1 MRTVKAMAGKRRRFK
16 PYELFGR
23 TVNLPDAVARVKGDT
38 LSVPDTCRF
47 CKGAVKMINNA
58 EVYGREFGWP
68 LTYRCECCGA
78 RVGTHPG
85 TDIPLG
91 TLADEATQKA
101 RKEAHAAFDPIWRGK
116 TPWHRAQAYKA
127 LARAM
132 GVRAAHISWFDA
144 DECQR
149 VVRLCQSGALV

>member
-1 MRTVKAMAGKRRRFK
+1 MAGKRRRFK

-78 RVGTHPG
+78 RYAVEPAALSAGP
-85 TDIPLG
+85 
-91 TLADEATQKA
+91 ADERHQ
-101 RKEAHAAFDPIWRGK
+101 
-116 TPWHRAQAYKA
+116 RAP
-127 LARAM
+127 
-132 GVRAAHISWFDA
+132 
-144 DECQR
+144 
-149 VVRLCQSGALV
+149 